1 MLRGLFYLLSMTG
14 IPRIL
19 FRLMV
24 DSRVPLRLKL
34 LLPAAIAYIILP
46 FDLVPDFI
54 PWGIGRL
61 DDVLV
66 LVLAGL
72 LLMLLAPR
80 EVLMEISGSPQQE
93 GTRHD
98 AGKGKRV
105 IDGDYRRLD
114 DE

>member
-14 IPRIL
+14 IPRII
-19 FRLMV
+19 FRLMM
-24 DSRVPLRLKL
+24 DRRVPFRLKL

-54 PWGIGRL
+54 PWGLGRF
-61 DDVLV
+61 DDLLV
-66 LVLAGL
+66 LVVAGL
-72 LLMLLAPR
+72 MFMLLSPR
-80 EVLMEISGSPQQE
+80 EVLMEVSGSPQQD

-105 IDGDYRRLD
+105 IDGEYRRLD

>member
-114 DE
+114 DD

>member
-34 LLPAAIAYIILP
+34 LLPAAVAYIILP
-46 FDLVPDFI
+46 IDLVPDFI

-61 DDVLV
+61 DDLLV
-66 LVLAGL
+66 LVLAGMMF
-72 LLMLLAPR
+72 MLLSPR
-80 EVLMEISGSPQQE
+80 EVLMEASGSPPQE

-105 IDGDYRRLD
+105 IDGEYRRLD

>member
-1 MLRGLFYLLSMTG
+1 MLRGLFYLISMTG

-19 FRLMV
+19 FRLMI

-34 LLPAAIAYIILP
+34 LLPAAIAYVILP
-46 FDLVPDFI
+46 IDLVPDFI

-72 LLMLLAPR
+72 LFMLMSPR
-80 EVLMEISGSPQQE
+80 EVLMEASGSPPQD
-93 GTRHD
+93 GTKHD
-98 AGKGKRV
+98 PGKGKRV
-105 IDGDYRRLD
+105 IDGEYRRLD
-114 DE
+114 EE